1 MWRSWFIDHPLTS
14 VALASMAIF
23 LGAFIVVVARA
34 LRADRSTLDE
44 RARLP
49 LLDGESHV

>member
-1 MWRSWFIDHPLTS
+1 MWKSWFLDHPLTS

-23 LGAFIVVVARA
+23 IGTFIIVVVRAARA
-34 LRADRSTLDE
+34 DAGALDE

-49 LLDGESHV
+49 LLDGETHV